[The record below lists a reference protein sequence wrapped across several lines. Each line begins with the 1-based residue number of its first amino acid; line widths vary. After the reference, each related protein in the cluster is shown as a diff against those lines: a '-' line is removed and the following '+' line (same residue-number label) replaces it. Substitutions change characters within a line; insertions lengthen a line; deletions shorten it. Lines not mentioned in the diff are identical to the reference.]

1 MPTEFKRIEVDSYNT
16 WEGKKRVTFSVGGKN
31 VNLNRDEA
39 RALRD
44 DLTRELEEITQ
55 DEEREP

>member
-1 MPTEFKRIEVDSYNT
+1 MPAEFKRIDVDSYIT
-16 WEGKKRVTFSVGGKN
+16 WEGNKRVTFSRGGKHF
-31 VNLNRDEA
+31 NLNRDEA